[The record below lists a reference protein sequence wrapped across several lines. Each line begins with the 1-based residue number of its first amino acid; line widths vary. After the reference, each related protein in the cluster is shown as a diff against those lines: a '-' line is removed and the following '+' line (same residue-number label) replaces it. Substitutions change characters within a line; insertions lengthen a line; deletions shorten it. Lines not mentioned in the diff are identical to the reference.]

1 MAANQF
7 KEGDRVEV
15 TRRSHYKGCLGVV
28 DGHGNEGVPVLIETH
43 GRPLHVTEI
52 PADALRLVEPPGK

>member
-1 MAANQF
+1 MAAYEF
-7 KEGDRVEV
+7 KDGDRVEV
-15 TRRSHYKGCLGVV
+15 TRGHYKGCLGVV

-52 PADALRLVEPPGK
+52 PADALRLVEPPWK